1 VFRSLSPPA
10 TSQLGQA
17 AALLCVAATVEQMTV
32 IETIADDTLV
42 FLQVHKRIWPA
53 SQRDSLFWSHMRQ
66 VPNCNDPDGHNIWI
80 VCNHSTDNPDF
91 PVSSV
96 YSQHKN
102 YTFIKSLNNLL
113 IYESPEI
120 KLVAAKPW
128 NSCSARSV
136 YVCGG
141 CFKALHSSSYKRIK
155 EYGEYR
161 CETL

>member
-1 VFRSLSPPA
+1 
-10 TSQLGQA
+10 
-17 AALLCVAATVEQMTV
+17 MTV

-66 VPNCNDPDGHNIWI
+66 VPDCNDPDGHDIWI

-91 PVSSV
+91 PVSSL

-102 YTFIKSLNNLL
+102 YTFIKSLNNHL

-120 KLVAAKPW
+120 KLEASKQW
-128 NSCSARSV
+128 NSCSVRN
-136 YVCGG
+136 VCVFV
-141 CFKALHSSSYKRIK
+141 CALQSFAQ
-155 EYGEYR
+155 
-161 CETL
+161 